1 MSKRDR
7 ERRPALLQ
15 TGTGSGRPGHRKN
28 ATQAPDRGRHP
39 RGCRPRRRFCGA
51 TGCRKWPHICRRGR
65 RFSTCGE
72 SRPEVIHVQVEN
84 LHPREG
90 NELHAC
96 RKWPQ
101 VSRQEKGVSH
111 QIWVLTLFCARE
123 PVTADGRRVGDP
135 IAWRFAFV
143 LRRAT
148 RQSLRS
154 TEECRC
160 APHPR
165 GRDGRSGRSRG

>member
-1 MSKRDR
+1 MTANDVRPCCKRAPGAEDPMTGR
-7 ERRPALLQ
+7 TRRKRLTA
-15 TGTGSGRPGHRKN
+15 GGIHRG
-28 ATQAPDRGRHP
+28 AARG
-39 RGCRPRRRFCGA
+39 GVFAWA

-72 SRPEVIHVQVEN
+72 SRPEVIHVQVEH

-101 VSRQEKGVSH
+101 VSRQEKGVRN
-111 QIWVLTLFCARE
+111 QIWVLTPFCARE

-148 RQSLRS
+148 HQSLRS